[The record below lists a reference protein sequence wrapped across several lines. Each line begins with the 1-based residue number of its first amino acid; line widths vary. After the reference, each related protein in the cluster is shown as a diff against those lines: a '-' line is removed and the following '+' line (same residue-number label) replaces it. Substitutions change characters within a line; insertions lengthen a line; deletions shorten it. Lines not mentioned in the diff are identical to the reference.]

1 MLGFFSSLLVSFLNI
16 FSLYQKKVEKANFKD
31 LYVRRYNIEA
41 LYSFIEL
48 PLQSAIII
56 AYNRRNEGRN
66 MKNKRIFKDFQS
78 SQMSLNIYT
87 SPLLAFVFVFIGEFV
102 AYTLYGISLL
112 ALIGLARNFGEA
124 GQNIATY
131 LQTLQQSL
139 TDKTSDFRLI
149 FALLS
154 FGFIL
159 NTVFRWTK
167 KVEKRSIRTL
177 GFYRENFL
185 SSLLKGFGL
194 GLALFLLTLLGLV
207 ALGQYRLES
216 IRLNPYSLTFV
227 VFTIPF
233 WILQGTAEE
242 VVSRAWL
249 LPQLASRTNL
259 KLAVVI
265 SSIFFTLLHVGNSG
279 LTPLS
284 LVNLFLFGVAMAI
297 YLLKTDTV
305 WGVAGIHGAWNFAQG
320 NLFGIL
326 VSGQSSGTSLM
337 TFLPQGNQVWLS
349 GGSFGIEG
357 SIMTSLVLLLLIVYL
372 AYQLKKE
379 NERM

>member
-1 MLGFFSSLLVSFLNI
+1 
-16 FSLYQKKVEKANFKD
+16 
-31 LYVRRYNIEA
+31 
-41 LYSFIEL
+41 
-48 PLQSAIII
+48 
-56 AYNRRNEGRN
+56 
-66 MKNKRIFKDFQS
+66 MKNKRIFKDFQAS
-78 SQMSLNIYT
+78 KMSLNIYT

-102 AYTLYGISLL
+102 AFTLYGIGLL

-124 GQNIATY
+124 GQNLATY
-131 LQTLQQSL
+131 LQTLHQSL

-149 FALLS
+149 LGLLA

-159 NTVFRWTK
+159 NTVFRWTR
-167 KVEKRSIRTL
+167 KVEKRPIRTL

-185 SSLLKGFGL
+185 SNLLKGFSL

-207 ALGQYRLES
+207 VLGQYRLES
-216 IRLNPYSLTFV
+216 IHLNPYSLAFV

-242 VVSRAWL
+242 VVARAWL

-259 KLAVVI
+259 KLAILI
-265 SSIFFTLLHVGNSG
+265 SSLFFSG

-284 LVNLFLFGVAMAI
+284 LVNLFLFGVAMAL

-326 VSGQSSGTSLM
+326 VSGQPSGTSLM
-337 TFLPQGNQVWLS
+337 TFLPQGNQDWLS

-372 AYQLKKE
+372 ANKLKKE

>member
-1 MLGFFSSLLVSFLNI
+1 
-16 FSLYQKKVEKANFKD
+16 
-31 LYVRRYNIEA
+31 
-41 LYSFIEL
+41 
-48 PLQSAIII
+48 
-56 AYNRRNEGRN
+56 
-66 MKNKRIFKDFQS
+66 MKNKRIFKDFQAS
-78 SQMSLNIYT
+78 KMSLNIYT
-87 SPLLAFVFVFIGEFV
+87 SPLLAFAFVFIGEFV
-102 AYTLYGISLL
+102 AFTLYGISLL

-124 GQNIATY
+124 GQNLASY
-131 LQTLQQSL
+131 FQNLLASL

-149 FALLS
+149 LELLS
-154 FGFIL
+154 FGFVL
-159 NTVFRWTK
+159 NTVFRWTR
-167 KVEKRSIRTL
+167 KVEKRPIRTL

-207 ALGQYRLES
+207 ALGQYHFES
-216 IRLNPYSLTFV
+216 IHLNPYSLVFV

-259 KLAVVI
+259 KLAVLI
-265 SSIFFTLLHVGNSG
+265 SSLFFTLLHMGNSG

-284 LVNLFLFGVAMAI
+284 LMNLFLFGVAMSL

-320 NLFGIL
+320 NLFGVL
-326 VSGQSSGTSLM
+326 VSGQSSGTSIM
-337 TFLPQGNQVWLS
+337 KFTPQGNQDWLS

-357 SIMTSLVLLLLIVYL
+357 SIMSSIILFLLIVYL

>member
-1 MLGFFSSLLVSFLNI
+1 
-16 FSLYQKKVEKANFKD
+16 
-31 LYVRRYNIEA
+31 
-41 LYSFIEL
+41 
-48 PLQSAIII
+48 
-56 AYNRRNEGRN
+56 
-66 MKNKRIFKDFQS
+66 MKNKRIFKDFQAS
-78 SQMSLNIYT
+78 KMSLNIYT

-124 GQNIATY
+124 GQNLASY
-131 LQTLQQSL
+131 LQTLHQSL

-149 FALLS
+149 LGLLA

-159 NTVFRWTK
+159 NTVFRWTR
-167 KVEKRSIRTL
+167 KVEKRPIRTL

-185 SSLLKGFGL
+185 SNLLKGFSL

-207 ALGQYRLES
+207 LLGQYRLES
-216 IRLNPYSLTFV
+216 IHLNPYSLAFV

-242 VVSRAWL
+242 VVARAWL
-249 LPQLASRTNL
+249 LPQLAS
-259 KLAVVI
+259 
-265 SSIFFTLLHVGNSG
+265 
-279 LTPLS
+279 PLYP
-284 LVNLFLFGVAMAI
+284 LVNLFLFGVAMAL

-326 VSGQSSGTSLM
+326 VSGQPSGTSLM
-337 TFLPQGNQVWLS
+337 TFLPQGNQDWLS

-372 AYQLKKE
+372 ANKLKKE

>member
-1 MLGFFSSLLVSFLNI
+1 M
-16 FSLYQKKVEKANFKD
+16 
-31 LYVRRYNIEA
+31 
-41 LYSFIEL
+41 
-48 PLQSAIII
+48 
-56 AYNRRNEGRN
+56 
-66 MKNKRIFKDFQS
+66 
-78 SQMSLNIYT
+78 
-87 SPLLAFVFVFIGEFV
+87 

-124 GQNIATY
+124 GQAFAIY

-139 TDKTSDFRLI
+139 MDKTGDFRLI
-149 FALLS
+149 LELLA

-159 NTVFRWTK
+159 NTVLRWTR
-167 KVEKRSIRTL
+167 KVEKRPIRTL

-185 SSLLKGFGL
+185 SNLFKGFGL

-207 ALGQYRLES
+207 ALGQYRFES
-216 IRLNPYSLTFV
+216 IHLNPYSLAFV

-259 KLAVVI
+259 KLAVLI
-265 SSIFFTLLHVGNSG
+265 SSLFFTLLHMGNSG

-284 LVNLFLFGVAMAI
+284 LMNLFLFGVAMAL

-320 NLFGIL
+320 NLFWDF
-326 VSGQSSGTSLM
+326 S
-337 TFLPQGNQVWLS
+337 
-349 GGSFGIEG
+349 
-357 SIMTSLVLLLLIVYL
+357 
-372 AYQLKKE
+372 
-379 NERM
+379 

>member
-1 MLGFFSSLLVSFLNI
+1 
-16 FSLYQKKVEKANFKD
+16 
-31 LYVRRYNIEA
+31 
-41 LYSFIEL
+41 
-48 PLQSAIII
+48 
-56 AYNRRNEGRN
+56 
-66 MKNKRIFKDFQS
+66 MKNKRIFKDFQAS
-78 SQMSLNIYT
+78 KMSLNIYT
-87 SPLLAFVFVFIGEFV
+87 SPLLAFAFVFIGEFV

-124 GQNIATY
+124 GQAFATY
-131 LQTLQQSL
+131 LQTLQQGL
-139 TDKTSDFRLI
+139 MDKTSDFHLI
-149 FALLS
+149 LELLA

-167 KVEKRSIRTL
+167 KVEKRPIRTL

-185 SSLLKGFGL
+185 SNFLKGFGL
-194 GLALFLLTLLGLV
+194 
-207 ALGQYRLES
+207 QYRFES
-216 IRLNPYSLTFV
+216 IHLNPYSLAFV
-227 VFTIPF
+227 IFTIPF
-233 WILQGTAEE
+233 WILQGTTEE
-242 VVSRAWL
+242 VVARAWL

-265 SSIFFTLLHVGNSG
+265 SSLFFTLLHVGNSG

-284 LVNLFLFGVAMAI
+284 LVNLFLFGVAMSL

-326 VSGQSSGTSLM
+326 VSGQPSGTSLM
-337 TFLPQGNQVWLS
+337 TFLPQGDQSWLS

-357 SIMTSLVLLLLIVYL
+357 SVMTSLVLLLMILYL
-372 AYQLKKE
+372 ANKLKKE

>member
-1 MLGFFSSLLVSFLNI
+1 M
-16 FSLYQKKVEKANFKD
+16 KD
-31 LYVRRYNIEA
+31 
-41 LYSFIEL
+41 
-48 PLQSAIII
+48 
-56 AYNRRNEGRN
+56 
-66 MKNKRIFKDFQS
+66 KRILKDFETS
-78 SQMSLNIYT
+78 KMSLNIYT
-87 SPLLAFVFVFIGEFV
+87 SPLLALFFVYISEFIS
-102 AYTLYGISLL
+102 SLFFGLSFL
-112 ALIGLARNFGEA
+112 ALIGLFSNLGMG
-124 GQNIATY
+124 GQRIADF
-131 LQTLQQSL
+131 LQMLFQNLS
-139 TDKTSDFRLI
+139 DKTSDIHLI
-149 FALLS
+149 FELLS
-154 FGFIL
+154 FGFIIL
-159 NTVFRWTK
+159 TVFRWTR
-167 KVEKRSIRTL
+167 KVEKRPIRTL

-185 SSLLKGFGL
+185 SNLLKGFGL

-216 IRLNPYSLTFV
+216 IRLNPYSFFFV
-227 VFTIPF
+227 IFTIPF

-265 SSIFFTLLHVGNSG
+265 SSILFTLLHMGNSG

-284 LVNLFLFGVAMAI
+284 LVNLFLFGVAMSL

-326 VSGQSSGTSLM
+326 VSGQPSGTSLM
-337 TFLPQGNQVWLS
+337 TFLPQGNQGWLS

>member
-1 MLGFFSSLLVSFLNI
+1 
-16 FSLYQKKVEKANFKD
+16 
-31 LYVRRYNIEA
+31 
-41 LYSFIEL
+41 
-48 PLQSAIII
+48 
-56 AYNRRNEGRN
+56 
-66 MKNKRIFKDFQS
+66 MKNKRIFKDFQAS
-78 SQMSLNIYT
+78 KMSLNIYT

-102 AYTLYGISLL
+102 AFTLYGIGLL

-124 GQNIATY
+124 GQNLASY
-131 LQTLQQSL
+131 LQTLHQSL

-149 FALLS
+149 LGLLA

-159 NTVFRWTK
+159 NTVFRWTR
-167 KVEKRSIRTL
+167 KVEKRPIRTL

-185 SSLLKGFGL
+185 SN
-194 GLALFLLTLLGLV
+194 LLTLLGLV
-207 ALGQYRLES
+207 VLGQYRLES
-216 IRLNPYSLTFV
+216 IHLNPYSLAFV

-242 VVSRAWL
+242 VVARAWL

-259 KLAVVI
+259 KLAILI
-265 SSIFFTLLHVGNSG
+265 SSLFFTLLHMGNSG

-284 LVNLFLFGVAMAI
+284 LVNLFLFGVAMAL

-326 VSGQSSGTSLM
+326 VSGQPSGTSLV
-337 TFLPQGNQVWLS
+337 TFLPQGNQDWLS

-372 AYQLKKE
+372 ANKLKKE